1 MEIIYPKTEE
11 EFKTTTIVVNISKL
25 HTNPKVL
32 IQEFLRSFEALMMN
46 VLDIIYSFYFD
57 YIISMPVP
65 FKRHFFL
72 SKSDV

>member
-32 IQEFLRSFEALMMN
+32 IQEFL
-46 VLDIIYSFYFD
+46 
-57 YIISMPVP
+57 
-65 FKRHFFL
+65 
-72 SKSDV
+72 